1 LTAAVSLALGSFT
14 FAQQREPA
22 AGTGA
27 AGAATAQPSGA
38 ASAYGAQPARAAGG
52 AMEQQLQQIAQ
63 DPNTA
68 ADKLFVLKAG
78 HESLMCQ
85 AIAQQV
91 ASKAQNAEVKKL
103 AQQHVQDERQCQ
115 QKLQTVAQS
124 LQIQLP
130 QQLSPKEQQ
139 IVQIFSSIPADQLEK
154 HFVAGAHVESTASI
168 LALQSCAQL
177 SQNDAIK
184 KFAQEALPMLQ
195 QQHQQT
201 MAVAQQLGIPTGM
214 EAITA
219 GARIGPDSS
228 STPPSRSDTP
238 GSATPGAGRSDT
250 PPAATPGAPR

>member
-1 LTAAVSLALGSFT
+1 MNSRRTLALTTAVALALGSFS

-27 AGAATAQPSGA
+27 AGGQTAHPSGA
-38 ASAYGAQPARAAGG
+38 AGAYGAQPARAAGG

-91 ASKAQNAEVKKL
+91 ASKAQNPEVKKL
-103 AQQHVQDERQCQ
+103 AQQHVQDEQQCQ
-115 QKLQTVAQS
+115 QKLQSVAQS
-124 LQIQLP
+124 LQVQLP
-130 QQLSPKEQQ
+130 QQISPKEQQ
-139 IVQIFSSIPADQLEK
+139 IVQILSSIPADQLEK
-154 HFVAGAHVESTASI
+154 HFVAGAHVESTKNI

-195 QQHQQT
+195 QQHQQS

-219 GARIGPDSS
+219 GAKIGPDSS
-228 STPPSRSDTP
+228 LTPPSRTDTP
-238 GSATPGAGRSDT
+238 ATVQ
-250 PPAATPGAPR
+250 PAAPR